1 MNEEQMCT
9 VSLSCQDTLNA
20 LSTSADSSPH
30 QYSHFPA
37 ACDKGLK
44 SQKLLRIRRLQFNTN
59 FPTKCFSNTGT
70 SSFSIS
76 IQLQP
81 RSIQPL
87 PKSSTWETIPA
98 LHNSLHYTL
107 KSLRRRRSAPPARL
121 IFPTAL
127 NCNPS
132 CCWQFEL
139 LVYKAADK

>member
-9 VSLSCQDTLNA
+9 VSLSCRDTLNA

-37 ACDKGLK
+37 GCDKGLK
-44 SQKLLRIRRLQFNTN
+44 AQKPLRIRRLQFNTN
-59 FPTKCFSNTGT
+59 FPTKCFSNTRT

-87 PKSSTWETIPA
+87 PKSST
-98 LHNSLHYTL
+98 
-107 KSLRRRRSAPPARL
+107 
-121 IFPTAL
+121 
-127 NCNPS
+127 
-132 CCWQFEL
+132 
-139 LVYKAADK
+139 

>member
-44 SQKLLRIRRLQFNTN
+44 AQKLLRIRCLQFNTN
-59 FPTKCFSNTGT
+59 TRT

-87 PKSSTWETIPA
+87 PKSST
-98 LHNSLHYTL
+98 
-107 KSLRRRRSAPPARL
+107 
-121 IFPTAL
+121 
-127 NCNPS
+127 
-132 CCWQFEL
+132 
-139 LVYKAADK
+139 